1 MAQSEIVANAAT
13 FWSTRPR
20 RPDRGSTAVRQRN
33 LKSSVPRRAMLYTKS
48 GTVCSQAPAEESHP
62 APAVKKM
69 KKRESFK
76 DLYSVGNKLG
86 SGGFGTVY
94 SAVRISDGAPVA
106 VKHVSRKKVADWG
119 RLNHRPVPL
128 EIILM
133 RKVSLP
139 EHRGVIRL
147 LDWFSRPDDFL
158 LVMERPPSAKDLFDL
173 ITEQGPLCEERS
185 CSFFRQAVEALRH
198 CHACGVAHRD
208 IKDENLLV
216 DLRTGELKL
225 IDFGSAALLRDT
237 AYTDFSG
244 TRVYS
249 PPEYI
254 SEGRYHALSATVWS
268 LGVLLYDM
276 VCGDIPFER
285 DVEILAGEI
294 QLPCSISKECE
305 ELIRWCLSMQPS
317 ERPTLDQILC
327 HPWVQRDLNR
337 PKAEGLWSP
346 GGDSECSTSQER
358 L

>member
-1 MAQSEIVANAAT
+1 ML
-13 FWSTRPR
+13 STK
-20 RPDRGSTAVRQRN
+20 
-33 LKSSVPRRAMLYTKS
+33 L
-48 GTVCSQAPAEESHP
+48 GTECSQTPAEGSLP
-62 APAVKKM
+62 V

-76 DLYSVGNKLG
+76 KLYSVGKKLG
-86 SGGFGTVY
+86 SGGFGTVF
-94 SAVRISDGAPVA
+94 SAVRIFDGAPVA
-106 VKHVSRKKVADWG
+106 VKHVPRKKVVDWG
-119 RLNHRPVPL
+119 RLNDRPVPM

-133 RKVSLP
+133 WKVSLP

-147 LDWFSRPDDFL
+147 LDWFSTPDGFL

-173 ITEQGPLCEERS
+173 ITEQGPLGEDRAR
-185 CSFFRQAVEALRH
+185 SFFRQAVEALRH
-198 CHACGVAHRD
+198 CHACGVTHQD
-208 IKDENLLV
+208 VKDENLLV
-216 DLRTGELKL
+216 DLHTDELKL

-237 AYTDFSG
+237 AYTDISG

-254 SEGRYHALSATVWS
+254 SEGRYHARSATVWS

-294 QLPCSISKECE
+294 QLPSSISKECE

-317 ERPTLDQILC
+317 KRPTLHQILY
-327 HPWVQRDLNR
+327 HPWVQRDITR
-337 PKAEGLWSP
+337 PKAVGLWSL
-346 GGDSECSTSQER
+346 GGDSDCSASQER

>member
-1 MAQSEIVANAAT
+1 
-13 FWSTRPR
+13 
-20 RPDRGSTAVRQRN
+20 
-33 LKSSVPRRAMLYTKS
+33 MLYTKS
-48 GTVCSQAPAEESHP
+48 GTVCSQTPAEESHP
-62 APAVKKM
+62 APAVKQR

-106 VKHVSRKKVADWG
+106 VKLVPRKKVVDWG
-119 RLNHRPVPL
+119 RLNDRRVPL

-158 LVMERPPSAKDLFDL
+158 LVMERPPRAKDLFDL
-173 ITEQGPLCEERS
+173 ITEQGWLCEERS
-185 CSFFRQAVEALRH
+185 CSFFRQAVEALQH

-208 IKDENLLV
+208 VKSENLLV

-237 AYTDFSG
+237 AYTDVSG
-244 TRVYS
+244 TRVFN

-254 SEGRYHALSATVWS
+254 SEGRYHALSATAWS
-268 LGVLLYDM
+268 LGVLLYVM
-276 VCGDIPFER
+276 VCGIIPFKQ

-305 ELIRWCLSMQPS
+305 EMIRWCLSMQPS
-317 ERPTLDQILC
+317 DRPTLDQILC
-327 HPWVQRDLNR
+327 HPWVQGDITRLKAKPQNDLGLRGLNSGDGSHR
-337 PKAEGLWSP
+337 PSLYSLEYRRLRSVLIEGFKMMAVEGAADIMFVVQRETL
-346 GGDSECSTSQER
+346 

>member
-1 MAQSEIVANAAT
+1 MAQYIIVATAAT
-13 FWSTRPR
+13 CWSTRPR
-20 RPDRGSTAVRQRN
+20 RPDSGSTARN

-48 GTVCSQAPAEESHP
+48 GTVCSQTRAEESHP
-62 APAVKKM
+62 GPAVKKR

-106 VKHVSRKKVADWG
+106 VKHVPRKKVADWG
-119 RLNHRPVPL
+119 RLNDRRVPL

-158 LVMERPPSAKDLFDL
+158 LVMERPPRAKDLFDL
-173 ITEQGPLCEERS
+173 IAEQGWLCEECS

-208 IKDENLLV
+208 VKSENLLV

-225 IDFGSAALLRDT
+225 IDFGSAALLRDI
-237 AYTDFSG
+237 AYTDVSG
-244 TRVYS
+244 TRVFN

-254 SEGRYHALSATVWS
+254 SEGRYHALSATAWS
-268 LGVLLYDM
+268 LGVLLYVM
-276 VCGDIPFER
+276 VCGHIPFKE

-327 HPWVQRDLNR
+327 HPWVQNTA
-337 PKAEGLWSP
+337 PPTAVEGAADIMFVVQRETFL
-346 GGDSECSTSQER
+346 
-358 L
+358 